1 MTSTS
6 GGEAIVSGL
15 VAHGVDTVF
24 GLPGAQIYGL
34 FDAFQQAQLKVIGAR
49 HEQACGYKAYG
60 SVRSTGRP
68 GVFSVVPGPGVL
80 NAGAALLT
88 AFGSNE
94 PVLCLTGQVPTQYL
108 GKGRGHLHEMP
119 DQLATL
125 RSFVKWA
132 DRIEYPDAAP
142 TLVSRA
148 FQEMLSGRR
157 GPAALEMPWGVFT
170 QRAETGGANPFDPFP
185 APQPDPERVRA
196 AAALITASRTPMI
209 FVGSGAI
216 HARDE
221 ILELAELIDAPV
233 VAFRSGRGIVSNA
246 HELGLTMAAAYRLWP
261 KTDLMIG
268 IGTRM
273 ELPASSFRWPFQP
286 DGLKSIRIDIDP
298 AEMRRLTPDAAVISD
313 AQAGTREVLAAVRK
327 IGYKKTGGRR
337 DAIRD
342 ASASALQEI
351 QKVQPQMA
359 YLNILR
365 EVLPHNAI
373 VTDEL
378 SQVGFASWYGF
389 PIYQPR
395 TFITSGYQGTL
406 GSGFPTALGAKV
418 ANPDRPVVAITGD
431 GGFMFGVQEL
441 ATAVQFNIAV
451 VVLVFNN
458 NAYGNVR
465 RDQRERFDGRVV
477 ASDLVNPDFVKLAE
491 SFGVGAA
498 RVTSPDQ
505 FRPALE
511 KALADGGPYVIAI
524 EVPTDSEVSPWAFIH
539 PAHLYAACLPLSH
552 CGGVWTRCAASRT
565 GEGSVSA
572 DRDPSSGALCAPP
585 SPTRGEGTYSATN
598 VTVSAT
604 LAREV
609 R

>member
-1 MTSTS
+1 MPQIS

-34 FDAFQQAQLKVIGAR
+34 FDAFHQAQLKVIGAR
-49 HEQACGYKAYG
+49 HEQACGYMAFGYARA
-60 SVRSTGRP
+60 SGRP

-80 NAGAALLT
+80 NASAALLT
-88 AFGSNE
+88 AFGGNE
-94 PVLCLTGQVPTQYL
+94 PVLCLTGQVPTAFL

-132 DRIEYPDAAP
+132 ERIEYPANAP
-142 TLVSRA
+142 ALVARA
-148 FQEMLSGRR
+148 FQEMMSGRR
-157 GPAALEMPWGVFT
+157 GPASLEMPWDVFT
-170 QRAETGGANPFDPFP
+170 QKAETGAAEVYDRFP
-185 APQPDPERVRA
+185 VPQPDPDRIKA
-196 AAALITASRTPMI
+196 AASLIAASKTPMI

-216 HARDE
+216 EAGDE

-246 HELGLTMAAAYRLWP
+246 HELGLTMAAAYGLWP
-261 KTDLMIG
+261 QTDLMIG
-268 IGTRM
+268 IGTRL
-273 ELPASSFRWPFQP
+273 ELPTMTRWPFRP

-298 AEMRRLTPDAAVISD
+298 IEIRRYPPTAAVVAD
-313 AQAGTREVLAAVRK
+313 AKAGTSELLAAVRK
-327 IGYKKTGGRR
+327 TGYSKTQGRR
-337 DAIRD
+337 AAIRE
-342 ASASALQEI
+342 ASAVALEEI
-351 QKVQPQMA
+351 QKIQPQMA

-365 EVLPHNAI
+365 EVLPSNAI

-389 PIYQPR
+389 PIYEPR

-418 ANPDRPVVAITGD
+418 AHPDRPVVAITGD

-441 ATAVQFNIAV
+441 STAVQFKIGV

-458 NAYGNVR
+458 NSYGNVR
-465 RDQRERFDGRVV
+465 RDQRERFDGRLV
-477 ASDLVNPDFVKLAE
+477 ASDLVNPDFVKLAD

-498 RVTSPDQ
+498 RVTSPDH
-505 FRPALE
+505 FKPALE
-511 KALADGGPYVIAI
+511 KALKDGGPYLIDI
-524 EVPTDSEVSPWAFIH
+524 EVPRDSEVSPWAFIH
-539 PAHLYAACLPLSH
+539 PAKP
-552 CGGVWTRCAASRT
+552 
-565 GEGSVSA
+565 
-572 DRDPSSGALCAPP
+572 
-585 SPTRGEGTYSATN
+585 
-598 VTVSAT
+598 
-604 LAREV
+604 
-609 R
+609 

>member
-1 MTSTS
+1 MTSCS

-49 HEQACGYKAYG
+49 HEQACGYMAFGYA
-60 SVRSTGRP
+60 RSTGRP

-80 NAGAALLT
+80 NAGAAMLT

-94 PVLCLTGQVPTQYL
+94 PVLCLTGQVPTPFL

-142 TLVSRA
+142 ALVSRA

-157 GPAALEMPWGVFT
+157 GPVALEMPWDVFT
-170 QRAETGGANPFDPFP
+170 QRADVGAAKPFDRFP
-185 APQPDPERVRA
+185 APQPDTERIKA
-196 AAALITASRTPMI
+196 AAALIASSKTPMI

-216 HARDE
+216 EAADE

-246 HELGLTMAAAYRLWP
+246 HELGLTMAAAYQLWP
-261 KTDLMIG
+261 HTDLMVG
-268 IGTRM
+268 IGTRL
-273 ELPASSFRWPFQP
+273 ELATMSRWPYRP

-298 AEMRRLTPDAAVISD
+298 SEMRRFTPDAAVVAD
-313 AQAGTREVLAAVRK
+313 AKAGTSALLAAVRK
-327 IGYKKTGGRR
+327 RGYSKTSGRR
-337 DAIRD
+337 AAIRD
-342 ASASALQEI
+342 TSASALREI
-351 QKVQPQMA
+351 QQVQPQMA

-365 EVLPHNAI
+365 EVLPDNAI

-389 PIYQPR
+389 PVYQSR

-418 ANPDRPVVAITGD
+418 AHPDRPVVAITGD

-441 ATAVQFNIAV
+441 ATAVQFNIGV
-451 VVLVFNN
+451 VTLVFNN

-465 RDQRERFDGRVV
+465 RDQREHFDGRVV

-498 RVTSPDQ
+498 RVNSPQ
-505 FRPALE
+505 EFRPALE
-511 KALADGGPYVIAI
+511 KALADGGPYVMAI
-524 EVPTDSEVSPWAFIH
+524 EVPRDSEVSPWKFIH
-539 PAHLYAACLPLSH
+539 PAKP
-552 CGGVWTRCAASRT
+552 
-565 GEGSVSA
+565 
-572 DRDPSSGALCAPP
+572 
-585 SPTRGEGTYSATN
+585 
-598 VTVSAT
+598 
-604 LAREV
+604 
-609 R
+609 

>member
-1 MTSTS
+1 MTSMT

-15 VAHGVDTVF
+15 VAHGVNTVF

-49 HEQACGYKAYG
+49 HEQACGYMAYG
-60 SVRSTGRP
+60 YARSTGRV

-94 PVLCLTGQVPTQYL
+94 PVLCLTGQVPTAFL

-125 RSFVKWA
+125 RTFVKWA
-132 DRIEYPDAAP
+132 ERIEYPDVAP
-142 TLVSRA
+142 AMVSRA

-157 GPAALEMPWGVFT
+157 GPVSLEMPWDVFT
-170 QRAETGGANPFDPFP
+170 QRTEVGPSRPFDPFP
-185 APQPDPERVRA
+185 PPQPDPDHIKS
-196 AAALITASRTPMI
+196 AAALIAASRTPMI

-216 HARDE
+216 DARE
-221 ILELAELIDAPV
+221 AILELAELIDAPV

-268 IGTRM
+268 IGTRL
-273 ELPASSFRWPFQP
+273 ELPTMTRWPYRP
-286 DGLKSIRIDIDP
+286 DGLKSVRVDIDP
-298 AEMRRLTPDAAVISD
+298 SEMRRYTPNVAVVADAK
-313 AQAGTREVLAAVRK
+313 AGTGDLLAAVRK
-327 IGYKKTGGRR
+327 AGYKKTSGRR
-337 DAIRD
+337 AAIRE
-342 ASASALQEI
+342 ASAAAHEEI
-351 QKVQPQMA
+351 QRVQPQMA

-389 PIYQPR
+389 PIYEPR

-418 ANPDRPVVAITGD
+418 AHPDTPVVAITGD

-441 ATAVQFNIAV
+441 STAVQFKIGV
-451 VVLVFNN
+451 VTLVFNN

-465 RDQRERFDGRVV
+465 RDQRQRFDGRVV
-477 ASDLVNPDFVKLAE
+477 AADLVNPDFVKLAE

-498 RVTSPDQ
+498 RVTSPDH

-511 KALADGGPYVIAI
+511 NALADGGPYLIAI
-524 EVPTDSEVSPWAFIH
+524 EVPRDSEVTPWTFIH
-539 PAHLYAACLPLSH
+539 PAKP
-552 CGGVWTRCAASRT
+552 
-565 GEGSVSA
+565 
-572 DRDPSSGALCAPP
+572 
-585 SPTRGEGTYSATN
+585 
-598 VTVSAT
+598 
-604 LAREV
+604 
-609 R
+609 

>member
-1 MTSTS
+1 MTSMT

-15 VAHGVDTVF
+15 VAHGVNTVF

-49 HEQACGYKAYG
+49 HEQACGYMAYG
-60 SVRSTGRP
+60 YARSSGKV

-94 PVLCLTGQVPTQYL
+94 PVLCLTGQVPTQFL

-125 RSFVKWA
+125 RTFVKWA
-132 DRIEYPDAAP
+132 DRVEYPDNAP
-142 TLVSRA
+142 TAVSRA
-148 FQEMLSGRR
+148 FQEMMSGRR
-157 GPAALEMPWGVFT
+157 GPAALEMPWDVFT
-170 QRAETGGANPFDPFP
+170 QRVATGAARPFDLFP
-185 APQPDPERVRA
+185 APQADSERIKD
-196 AAALITASRTPMI
+196 AAALIAASKTPMI

-216 HARDE
+216 EAREE
-221 ILELAELIDAPV
+221 ILELAEMIDAPV

-261 KTDLMIG
+261 TTDLMIG
-268 IGTRM
+268 IGTRL
-273 ELPASSFRWPFQP
+273 ELPTMSRWPYRP
-286 DGLKSIRIDIDP
+286 EGLKSVRIDIDP
-298 AEMRRLTPDAAVISD
+298 VEMRRVPPDVAVVADAKAATSD
-313 AQAGTREVLAAVRK
+313 LRTAVARAARRKTADRRVAIREATAAAQA
-327 IGYKKTGGRR
+327 
-337 DAIRD
+337 
-342 ASASALQEI
+342 EI

-365 EVLPHNAI
+365 EVLPKDGI

-389 PIYQPR
+389 PIYQPH

-418 ANPDRPVVAITGD
+418 ANPDKPVVAITGD
-431 GGFMFGVQEL
+431 GGFMFAVQEL
-441 ATAVQFNIAV
+441 ATAVQFNIGV
-451 VVLVFNN
+451 VTLVFNN

-465 RDQRERFDGRVV
+465 RDQVQRFEGRVV

-491 SFGVGAA
+491 SFGVAA
-498 RVTSPDQ
+498 SRVTSPGH
-505 FRPALE
+505 FRTHLE
-511 KALADGGPYVIAI
+511 KALAHGGPYLIAI
-524 EVPTDSEVSPWAFIH
+524 EVPKDSETTPWTFIH
-539 PAHLYAACLPLSH
+539 PARP
-552 CGGVWTRCAASRT
+552 
-565 GEGSVSA
+565 
-572 DRDPSSGALCAPP
+572 
-585 SPTRGEGTYSATN
+585 
-598 VTVSAT
+598 
-604 LAREV
+604 
-609 R
+609 

>member
-1 MTSTS
+1 MPLST

-15 VAHGVDTVF
+15 VAHGITTVF

-34 FDAFQQAQLKVIGAR
+34 FDAFHQAQLRVIGAR
-49 HEQACGYKAYG
+49 HEQACGYMAFGYARASGK
-60 SVRSTGRP
+60 P

-88 AFGSNE
+88 AFGANE
-94 PVLCLTGQVPTQYL
+94 PVLCLTGQVPSAFL

-125 RSFVKWA
+125 RTFVKWA
-132 DRIEYPDAAP
+132 ERIEYPANAP
-142 TLVSRA
+142 ALVARA

-157 GPAALEMPWGVFT
+157 GPASLEMPWDVFT
-170 QRAETGGANPFDPFP
+170 QRVEVGAAEVFDRFP
-185 APQPDPERVRA
+185 SPQPDPDRIKSA
-196 AAALITASRTPMI
+196 ANLIAASKTPMI

-216 HARDE
+216 EAGDE
-221 ILELAELIDAPV
+221 ILELAELIEAPV

-261 KTDLMIG
+261 QTDLMIG
-268 IGTRM
+268 IGTRL
-273 ELPASSFRWPFQP
+273 ELPTMTRWPFLPQ
-286 DGLKSIRIDIDP
+286 GLKSIRIDID
-298 AEMRRLTPDAAVISD
+298 ASEMRRYSPDAAVVAD
-313 AQAGTREVLAAVRK
+313 AKAGTSELLAAVRK
-327 IGYKKTGGRR
+327 LGYTKTAGRR
-337 DAIRD
+337 TAIRD
-342 ASASALQEI
+342 ASAATLKDI
-351 QKVQPQMA
+351 QKIQPQMA

-365 EVLPHNAI
+365 EVLPPNAI

-389 PIYQPR
+389 PVYEPR

-418 ANPDRPVVAITGD
+418 AYPDRPVVAITGD

-441 ATAVQFNIAV
+441 STAAQFKIGV

-458 NAYGNVR
+458 NSYGNVR
-465 RDQRERFDGRVV
+465 RDQRQHFEGRVV

-498 RVTSPDQ
+498 RVTSPDH
-505 FRPALE
+505 FRNELE
-511 KALADGGPYVIAI
+511 KALASGGPYLIDI
-524 EVPTDSEVSPWAFIH
+524 EVPRDSEVSPWAFIH
-539 PAHLYAACLPLSH
+539 PAKP
-552 CGGVWTRCAASRT
+552 
-565 GEGSVSA
+565 
-572 DRDPSSGALCAPP
+572 
-585 SPTRGEGTYSATN
+585 
-598 VTVSAT
+598 
-604 LAREV
+604 
-609 R
+609 

>member
-1 MTSTS
+1 MPQSS

-15 VAHGVDTVF
+15 LAHGVDTVF

-34 FDAFQQAQLKVIGAR
+34 FDAFHQAQLKVIGAR
-49 HEQACGYKAYG
+49 HEQACGYMAFGYARASGKA
-60 SVRSTGRP
+60 

-88 AFGSNE
+88 AFGCNE
-94 PVLCLTGQVPTQYL
+94 PVLCLTGQVPTPFL

-125 RSFVKWA
+125 RTFVKWA
-132 DRIEYPDAAP
+132 ERIEYPANAP
-142 TLVSRA
+142 ALVARA

-157 GPAALEMPWGVFT
+157 GPVSLEMPWDVFT
-170 QRAETGGANPFDPFP
+170 QKAETGAAEVFDLFP
-185 APQPDPERVRA
+185 APQPDPDRVKP
-196 AAALITASRTPMI
+196 AAALIAASKTPMI

-216 HARDE
+216 HAGEE

-246 HELGLTMAAAYRLWP
+246 HELGPTMAAAYRLWP
-261 KTDLMIG
+261 HTDLMIG
-268 IGTRM
+268 IGSRL
-273 ELPASSFRWPFQP
+273 ELPAMMRWPFLP
-286 DGLKSIRIDIDP
+286 EGLKSVRIDIDP
-298 AEMRRLTPDAAVISD
+298 VEMRRLAADAAIVAD
-313 AQAGTREVLAAVRK
+313 AKAGTSELLAAVRK
-327 IGYKKTGGRR
+327 IGYAKTSGRR
-337 DAIRD
+337 ATIRE
-342 ASASALQEI
+342 ASAAALHEI

-365 EVLPHNAI
+365 EVLPSNAI

-389 PIYQPR
+389 PVYEPR

-418 ANPDRPVVAITGD
+418 AHPNRPVVAITGD

-441 ATAVQFNIAV
+441 STAVQFKIGV

-458 NAYGNVR
+458 NSYGNVR
-465 RDQRERFDGRVV
+465 RDQRERFEGRVV

-498 RVTSPDQ
+498 RVTSPDH
-505 FRPALE
+505 FRSALE
-511 KALADGGPYVIAI
+511 KALSNGGPYLIEI
-524 EVPTDSEVSPWAFIH
+524 EVPRDSEVSPWAFIH
-539 PAHLYAACLPLSH
+539 PPK
-552 CGGVWTRCAASRT
+552 
-565 GEGSVSA
+565 
-572 DRDPSSGALCAPP
+572 P
-585 SPTRGEGTYSATN
+585 
-598 VTVSAT
+598 
-604 LAREV
+604 
-609 R
+609 

>member
-1 MTSTS
+1 MASTS
-6 GGEAIVSGL
+6 GGEAIVGGL

-34 FDAFQQAQLKVIGAR
+34 FDAFQQAQLRVIGAR
-49 HEQACGYKAYG
+49 HEQACGYMAFGYA
-60 SVRSTGRP
+60 RSSGKP

-88 AFGSNE
+88 AFGGNE
-94 PVLCLTGQVPTQYL
+94 PVLCLTGQVPTKFLDQ
-108 GKGRGHLHEMP
+108 GRGHLHEMP
-119 DQLATL
+119 DQLATM

-132 DRIEYPDAAP
+132 ERIEYPGSAP

-148 FQEMLSGRR
+148 FQEMRSGRP
-157 GPAALEMPWGVFT
+157 GPAALEMPWDVFT
-170 QRAETGGANPFDPFP
+170 QRADTAAGTPFELFP
-185 APQPDPERVRA
+185 APQPDTDRIKA
-196 AAALITASRTPMI
+196 AAAAIAGSKNPMI

-216 HARDE
+216 AAGDE

-261 KTDLMIG
+261 QIDLIIG
-268 IGTRM
+268 IGTRL
-273 ELPASSFRWPFQP
+273 ELPAWRWPYRPEGQ
-286 DGLKSIRIDIDP
+286 KSIRIDIDA
-298 AEMRRLTPDAAVISD
+298 AEMRRFAADVAVVADAKAATGD
-313 AQAGTREVLAAVRK
+313 LLAAVRRA
-327 IGYKKTGGRR
+327 GYSKRQGRR
-337 DAIRD
+337 AAIRE
-342 ASASALQEI
+342 ASAAALQQI
-351 QKVQPQMA
+351 QAIQPQMA

-365 EVLPHNAI
+365 EVLPADAI

-395 TFITSGYQGTL
+395 TFISSGYQGTL

-418 ANPDRPVVAITGD
+418 ANPDRAVVAITGD

-441 ATAVQFNIAV
+441 ATAVQFNIGV
-451 VVLVFNN
+451 VTLVFNN

-465 RDQRERFDGRVV
+465 RDQIKVFDGRVV

-491 SFGVGAA
+491 SFGAGAT
-498 RVTSPDQ
+498 RVMSPET

-511 KALADGGPYVIAI
+511 KALADGGPHVIVI
-524 EVPTDSEVSPWAFIH
+524 EVPRDSESNPWAFIH
-539 PAHLYAACLPLSH
+539 PAKP
-552 CGGVWTRCAASRT
+552 
-565 GEGSVSA
+565 
-572 DRDPSSGALCAPP
+572 
-585 SPTRGEGTYSATN
+585 
-598 VTVSAT
+598 
-604 LAREV
+604 
-609 R
+609 

>member
-1 MTSTS
+1 MPLSS

-34 FDAFQQAQLKVIGAR
+34 FDAFHQAQLKVIGAR
-49 HEQACGYKAYG
+49 HEQACGYMAYG
-60 SVRSTGRP
+60 YARSTGGP

-94 PVLCLTGQVPTQYL
+94 PVLCLTGQVPTPFL

-125 RSFVKWA
+125 RTFVKWA

-142 TLVSRA
+142 AMVGRA

-157 GPAALEMPWGVFT
+157 GPVSLEMPWDVFT
-170 QRAETGGANPFDPFP
+170 QRAEVGPARVFDRFP
-185 APQPDPERVRA
+185 APQPDPDRIKS
-196 AAALITASRTPMI
+196 AAALIADSKTPMI

-216 HARDE
+216 HAGDE

-261 KTDLMIG
+261 QTDLMIG
-268 IGTRM
+268 IGTRL
-273 ELPASSFRWPFQP
+273 ELPTMSRWPFRP

-298 AEMRRLTPDAAVISD
+298 SEMRRYTPDAAVISD
-313 AQAGTREVLAAVRK
+313 AQAGTRELLAAVRK
-327 IGYKKTGGRR
+327 RGYRKASGRR
-337 DAIRD
+337 AAIRE
-342 ASASALQEI
+342 ASATALKQI
-351 QKVQPQMA
+351 QQIQPQMA

-365 EVLPHNAI
+365 EVLPSNAI

-389 PIYQPR
+389 PIYEPR

-418 ANPDRPVVAITGD
+418 AHPNKPVVAISGD

-441 ATAVQFNIAV
+441 ATAVQFNIGV

-458 NAYGNVR
+458 NSYGNVR
-465 RDQRERFDGRVV
+465 RDQLERFDGRVV

-491 SFGVGAA
+491 SFGVSAA
-498 RVTSPDQ
+498 RVTSPKT
-505 FRPALE
+505 FRAALE
-511 KALADGGPYVIAI
+511 KALAHGGPYLIDI
-524 EVPTDSEVSPWAFIH
+524 EVPRDSEVSPWAFIH
-539 PAHLYAACLPLSH
+539 PAKP
-552 CGGVWTRCAASRT
+552 
-565 GEGSVSA
+565 
-572 DRDPSSGALCAPP
+572 
-585 SPTRGEGTYSATN
+585 
-598 VTVSAT
+598 
-604 LAREV
+604 
-609 R
+609 

>member
-1 MTSTS
+1 MTSMT

-15 VAHGVDTVF
+15 VAHGIDTVF
-24 GLPGAQIYGL
+24 GLPGAQVYGL
-34 FDAFQQAQLKVIGAR
+34 FDAFHQAQLKVIGAR
-49 HEQACGYKAYG
+49 HEQACGYMAFGYA
-60 SVRSTGRP
+60 RSSGKV

-80 NAGAALLT
+80 NAGAAMLT

-94 PVLCLTGQVPTQYL
+94 PVLCLTGQVPTQFL

-125 RSFVKWA
+125 RTFVKWA
-132 DRIEYPDAAP
+132 ERIEYPDAAP

-157 GPAALEMPWGVFT
+157 GPVALEMPWDVFT
-170 QRAETGGANPFDPFP
+170 QRAETGLAKVFDPFP
-185 APQPDPERVRA
+185 APLPDPDRIKQ
-196 AAALITASRTPMI
+196 AAALVTASKRPMI

-216 HARDE
+216 DAREE
-221 ILELAELIDAPV
+221 ILELAEMIDAPV

-246 HELGLTMAAAYRLWP
+246 HELGLTMAAAYKLWP
-261 KTDLMIG
+261 HTDLMIG

-273 ELPASSFRWPFQP
+273 ELPASSFRWPFRP

-298 AEMRRLTPDAAVISD
+298 VEMRRLTSDVAVVSD
-313 AQAGTREVLAAVRK
+313 AKAGTRELFAAVNKAGYRK
-327 IGYKKTGGRR
+327 TSGRR
-337 DAIRD
+337 AAIRE
-342 ASASALQEI
+342 ASAAALQEI
-351 QKVQPQMA
+351 QGVQPQMA

-365 EVLPHNAI
+365 EVLPSNAI

-389 PIYQPR
+389 PVYEPR

-418 ANPDRPVVAITGD
+418 ANPERPVVAISGD
-431 GGFMFGVQEL
+431 GGFMFAVAEL
-441 ATAVQFNIAV
+441 ATAVQFNIGV
-451 VVLVFNN
+451 VTLVFNN

-465 RDQRERFDGRVV
+465 RDQRTRFEGRVV

-491 SFGVGAA
+491 SFGVAA
-498 RVTSPDQ
+498 SRVTSPDH

-511 KALADGGPYVIAI
+511 KALASGGPYLIAI
-524 EVPTDSEVSPWAFIH
+524 EVPKDSETTPWTFIH
-539 PAHLYAACLPLSH
+539 PAMP
-552 CGGVWTRCAASRT
+552 
-565 GEGSVSA
+565 
-572 DRDPSSGALCAPP
+572 
-585 SPTRGEGTYSATN
+585 
-598 VTVSAT
+598 
-604 LAREV
+604 
-609 R
+609 

>member
-1 MTSTS
+1 MTVSS

-49 HEQACGYKAYG
+49 HEQACGYMAYG
-60 SVRSTGRP
+60 YARSSGKP

-80 NAGAALLT
+80 NAGAAMLT

-94 PVLCLTGQVPTQYL
+94 PVLCLTGQVPTQFL

-132 DRIEYPDAAP
+132 ERIEYPDAAP

-157 GPAALEMPWGVFT
+157 GPVALEMPWDVFT
-170 QRAETGGANPFDPFP
+170 QRTETGPAKPFAVFP
-185 APQPDPERVRA
+185 APQPDAERIKA
-196 AAALITASRTPMI
+196 AAALIAASKTPMI

-216 HARDE
+216 DACDE
-221 ILELAELIDAPV
+221 VLELAELIDAPV

-268 IGTRM
+268 IGTRL
-273 ELPASSFRWPFQP
+273 ELPTMSRWPFRP
-286 DGLKSIRIDIDP
+286 DGLKSVRIDID
-298 AEMRRLTPDAAVISD
+298 ASEMRRFTPDVAVISD
-313 AQAGTREVLAAVRK
+313 ARAGTNELLAAVRRK
-327 IGYKKTGGRR
+327 GYAKTSGRR
-337 DAIRD
+337 AAIRE
-342 ASASALQEI
+342 ASAAALQEI

-365 EVLPHNAI
+365 EVLPHDAI

-418 ANPDRPVVAITGD
+418 ANPDRAVVAITGD

-441 ATAVQFNIAV
+441 ATAVQFNISV
-451 VVLVFNN
+451 VMLVFNN
-458 NAYGNVR
+458 SAYGNVR

-491 SFGVGAA
+491 SFGVAAA
-498 RVTSPDQ
+498 RVTSPDN

-511 KALADGGPYVIAI
+511 KALAAGGPTLIVI
-524 EVPTDSEVSPWAFIH
+524 EVPKDSETTPWTFIH
-539 PAHLYAACLPLSH
+539 PAKP
-552 CGGVWTRCAASRT
+552 
-565 GEGSVSA
+565 
-572 DRDPSSGALCAPP
+572 
-585 SPTRGEGTYSATN
+585 
-598 VTVSAT
+598 
-604 LAREV
+604 
-609 R
+609 

>member
-1 MTSTS
+1 MTPSS

-49 HEQACGYKAYG
+49 HEQACGYMAYG
-60 SVRSTGRP
+60 YARSTGRP

-88 AFGSNE
+88 AYGSNE

-157 GPAALEMPWGVFT
+157 GPVALEMPWDVFT
-170 QRAETGGANPFDPFP
+170 QRADVAASKPFDLFP
-185 APQPDPERVRA
+185 APQPDSERIKA
-196 AAALITASRTPMI
+196 AAALVANSKTPMI

-261 KTDLMIG
+261 STDLMIG
-268 IGTRM
+268 IGSRM
-273 ELPASSFRWPFQP
+273 ELPTMFRWPFRP
-286 DGLKSIRIDIDP
+286 DGLKSVRIDIDP
-298 AEMRRLTPDAAVISD
+298 SEMRRFTPDAPVIAD
-313 AQAGTREVLAAVRK
+313 AQAGTRELLAAVRK
-327 IGYKKTGGRR
+327 AGYAKTSGRR
-337 DAIRD
+337 SAIRE
-342 ASASALQEI
+342 ASAAALRQI

-378 SQVGFASWYGF
+378 SQVGFTSWYGF
-389 PIYQPR
+389 PVYEPR

-418 ANPDRPVVAITGD
+418 AHPDRPVVAITGD

-441 ATAVQFNIAV
+441 ATAVQFNIGV
-451 VVLVFNN
+451 VTLVFNN

-491 SFGVGAA
+491 SFGVAAA
-498 RVTSPDQ
+498 RVTSPET
-505 FRPALE
+505 FRSALE
-511 KALADGGPYVIAI
+511 KALADGGPYLIDI
-524 EVPTDSEVSPWAFIH
+524 EVPKDSETSPWTFIH
-539 PAHLYAACLPLSH
+539 PAKL
-552 CGGVWTRCAASRT
+552 
-565 GEGSVSA
+565 
-572 DRDPSSGALCAPP
+572 
-585 SPTRGEGTYSATN
+585 
-598 VTVSAT
+598 
-604 LAREV
+604 
-609 R
+609 

>member
-1 MTSTS
+1 MTLAT

-34 FDAFQQAQLKVIGAR
+34 FDAFQQTQLKVIGAR
-49 HEQACGYKAYG
+49 HEQACGYMAYG
-60 SVRSTGRP
+60 YARSTGRP

-80 NAGAALLT
+80 NAGAAMLT

-94 PVLCLTGQVPTQYL
+94 PVLCLTGQVPTQFL

-125 RSFVKWA
+125 RTFVKWA
-132 DRIEYPDAAP
+132 ERIEYPDAAP

-148 FQEMLSGRR
+148 FQEMMSGRR
-157 GPAALEMPWGVFT
+157 GPVALEMPWDVFT
-170 QRAETGGANPFDPFP
+170 QRAEIGAAKPFDVFP
-185 APQPDPERVRA
+185 APRPDTERVKVA
-196 AAALITASRTPMI
+196 ATLIAASKTPMI

-216 HARDE
+216 HAREE

-261 KTDLMIG
+261 TTDLMIG

-286 DGLKSIRIDIDP
+286 AGLRSVRIDIDP
-298 AEMRRLTPDAAVISD
+298 SEMRRLAPDAPVVAD
-313 AQAGTREVLAAVRK
+313 AKAGTRELLAVVRNA
-327 IGYKKTGGRR
+327 GYTKTRGRR
-337 DAIRD
+337 AAIRE
-342 ASASALQEI
+342 ATAAALQEI
-351 QKVQPQMA
+351 QNVQPQMA

-389 PIYQPR
+389 PVYEPR

-441 ATAVQFNIAV
+441 ATAVQFNIGV
-451 VVLVFNN
+451 VTLVFNN

-491 SFGVGAA
+491 SFGVSAA
-498 RVTSPDQ
+498 RVTAPEA

-511 KALADGGPYVIAI
+511 KALADGGPYLIAI
-524 EVPTDSEVSPWAFIH
+524 EVPKDSEVSPWKFIH
-539 PAHLYAACLPLSH
+539 PAKP
-552 CGGVWTRCAASRT
+552 
-565 GEGSVSA
+565 
-572 DRDPSSGALCAPP
+572 
-585 SPTRGEGTYSATN
+585 
-598 VTVSAT
+598 
-604 LAREV
+604 
-609 R
+609 